1 MLLNPSQCNPFSP
14 ELFELA
20 LIYLLFSAIGAF
32 IWAPLLNKFLYKYNI
47 TRRSE
52 YDFTLRGKER
62 KKKIGTPIMGGLLI
76 VITVTLITIIFNWN
90 RENTYVPIAAMTVS
104 ALLGAADDLLNIFGP
119 KRRLRKL
126 NQVWCLIKVHKKL
139 YMRFW
144 YVLTLPWTL
153 FRHLASILGSHPG
166 KGVQVHEK
174 LFFQF
179 IAGAIPAWWIYYK
192 LDVLWHSIWVPF
204 DGHIHIGWLIIP
216 LVILVVMFT
225 ANAVNI
231 ADGLDGLAGGSL
243 IVAFGGLAIISWMTG
258 RASFTLL
265 NATTVGALIA
275 YTYFNVKPARF
286 QMGDVGSLA
295 LGTLLAINIIA
306 IDRIILIPLI
316 AFIFYLEAFT
326 VMIQI
331 FFRRLFGKRFFKMA
345 PLHHHFEFRGW
356 SEEKIVMRF
365 WLIQTF
371 VVILAIWL
379 SYQ

>member
-1 MLLNPSQCNPFSP
+1 MLLDPSQSAPFSP

-20 LIYLLFSAIGAF
+20 LVYLLFSVIGAF

-76 VITVTLITIIFNWN
+76 VITVTVITMLFNWN
-90 RENTYVPIAAMTVS
+90 RENTYVPIAAMAVS

-126 NQVWCLIKVHKKL
+126 KQVLCLIRVHKKI
-139 YMRFW
+139 YMRLW
-144 YVLTLPWTL
+144 YIFTLPWAL
-153 FRHLASILGSHPG
+153 FRHFASVLGSHPG
-166 KGVQVHEK
+166 KGIQVHEK

-179 IAGAIPAWWIYYK
+179 IAGAIPAWWIYFK
-192 LDVLWHSIWVPF
+192 LNELWHSVWIPF
-204 DGHIHIGWLIIP
+204 NGHIQIGWLIIP

-243 IVAFGGLAIISWMTG
+243 IAAFGGLAIISWMTG
-258 RASFTLL
+258 RVSFTLL
-265 NATTVGALIA
+265 NTTIVGALIA

-316 AFIFYLEAFT
+316 AFIFYIEAFS
-326 VMIQI
+326 VIIQV
-331 FFRRLFGKRFFKMA
+331 FFRRLLGKRFLKMA

-356 SEEKIVMRF
+356 TEEKIVMRF
-365 WLIQTF
+365 WLIQAF
-371 VVILAIWL
+371 VVILAIWI